1 MLAFKKIEL
10 EVLEEL
16 KTNKPRG
23 GSTALC
29 AVIKDKN
36 ILVANLGD
44 SQAVVFRNNE
54 FVCLS
59 SIHDLRNESE
69 IADVEKRG
77 GAVLKNRL
85 EGELAISRSIGDIN
99 FKRFMS
105 SDPELIHHKI
115 SDQDEYLIMGSDG
128 YWNVNS

>member
-1 MLAFKKIEL
+1 VI
-10 EVLEEL
+10 EEL
-16 KTNKPRG
+16 KNSKPRG

-29 AVIKDKN
+29 AVFNGKS

-44 SQAVVFRNNE
+44 SQAVIFRKNE
-54 FVCLS
+54 FICLS
-59 SIHDLRNESE
+59 NIHDLRNESE
-69 IADVEKRG
+69 IAEVEKRG

-105 SDPELIHHKI
+105 SDPEIFHHKVD
-115 SDQDEYLIMGSDG
+115 DQDEFLIMGTDG
-128 YWNVNS
+128 YWNVKNFWS